1 MGCFKPVLWGIT
13 LKRKMVCASQES
25 KYESELVPKKFLT

>member
-13 LKRKMVCASQES
+13 IKRTMIWASQES
-25 KYESELVPKKFLT
+25 KYQSELVPKNFLT

>member
-13 LKRKMVCASQES
+13 LKRKICASQES